1 MMIAALSL
9 CEYNYTQHI
18 ASTAKEA
25 PPAEALDKV

>member
-1 MMIAALSL
+1 MLIATLSM
-9 CEYNYTQHI
+9 CEYNYTQFI